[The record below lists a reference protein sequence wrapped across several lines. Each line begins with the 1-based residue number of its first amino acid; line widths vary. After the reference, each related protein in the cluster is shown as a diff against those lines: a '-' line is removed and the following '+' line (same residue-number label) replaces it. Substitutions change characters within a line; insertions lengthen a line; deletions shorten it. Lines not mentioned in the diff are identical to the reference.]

1 MGICGGSLQHGGI
14 EVLSQKIRASFFAR
28 GVKELKILRDRFP
41 AGVWIF
47 LILTAFYCRL
57 ADWILAQR
65 CELVNWIRS
74 QLQVLSFC
82 DPCKNVQI
90 CKNVHPKQGRSCVA
104 YEFIIGA
111 CQPHPCL
118 VWGEKLHFCFTWNYR
133 VIWIYKNIWYITFL
147 SFPKFGEMGRQKMML
162 NNLVIEMKLLKHWPI
177 VRNSDFAREFWN
189 LKTKELTPDIWEG

>member
-1 MGICGGSLQHGGI
+1 MVVVYNV
-14 EVLSQKIRASFFAR
+14 EVLRSYLKKLEPLFLRR
-28 GVKELKILRDRFP
+28 ELEILRERFP

-90 CKNVHPKQGRSCVA
+90 CKNVHPKQARSCVA

-133 VIWIYKNIWYITFL
+133 VIWIYKKIWYITFV
-147 SFPKFGEMGRQKMML
+147 SFPKGKTGGIGAGLVWFVKKLQDWYFG
-162 NNLVIEMKLLKHWPI
+162 
-177 VRNSDFAREFWN
+177 
-189 LKTKELTPDIWEG
+189 